1 MTHDQYKEYWL
12 TGHRRPYLQPSNGV
26 SKGAFLF
33 LVLKGSKM
41 AANHT
46 SNNNNIAPSS
56 SGRREFIKATAVSA
70 AALVSGVT
78 SSATSAGNNKSGSCL
93 EKSHLTFGIIPLT
106 DCAPI
111 VIAKEKGFFKKYGL
125 DVKVSKE
132 ASWANIRD
140 KVSSGLLDGAHML
153 AGMPISATLGVGS
166 IQKDT
171 VTAFSMDLNGNG
183 ITVSNSLYDRM
194 MAADPEAMRT
204 RPTTAVALKKVIDA
218 DKKAGK
224 EPMVFAMVYP
234 VSSHNYEIRYWMA
247 SAGID
252 PDKDV
257 RLIVIPPSKMVSNL
271 DSNSIDGYCVGEPW
285 NQQAVAL
292 GIGKS
297 IITSYEIWN
306 NSPEKVFGVTREWA
320 NNNPCTHKA
329 TIKAMIE
336 ASQWMDIPDNRKEV
350 VRIIASKEYID
361 APQSVVENSMT
372 GTWTYSNDESPVT
385 MPDFNVFHRYTANF
399 PWQSHAIWT
408 LTQMV
413 RWGQIDQV
421 VDFKKV
427 AESVYLSDVYREAAE
442 ELGIAAPITNFKSEG
457 SHAAPWLLK
466 EATNP
471 IAMGADQFFDG
482 NKFDP
487 HDPVHYLKS
496 FSTHNMKLALADLVK
511 ANA

>member
-1 MTHDQYKEYWL
+1 MADIHS
-12 TGHRRPYLQPSNGV
+12 SND
-26 SKGAFLF
+26 K
-33 LVLKGSKM
+33 
-41 AANHT
+41 
-46 SNNNNIAPSS
+46 NNITPSS
-56 SGRREFIKATAVSA
+56 SGRRDFIKATAMSA

-78 SSATSAGNNKSGSCL
+78 SGTSNAAHNKSSSSL
-93 EKSHLTFGIIPLT
+93 EKIQLTFGIIPLT

-111 VIAKEKGFFKKYGL
+111 VIAKEKGFFEKHGL
-125 DVKVSKE
+125 EVTISKE

-183 ITVSNSLYDRM
+183 ITVSNGLHARM
-194 MAADPEAMRT
+194 MAADPKAMQT
-204 RPTTAVALKKVIDA
+204 RPTTAVALKKVIEA

-224 EPMVFAMVYP
+224 DPMVFAMVYP

-271 DSNSIDGYCVGEPW
+271 EAKNIDGYCVGEPW

-306 NSPEKVFGVTREWA
+306 NSPEKVFGVTRAWA
-320 NNNPCTHKA
+320 NEYPCTHKA
-329 TIKAMIE
+329 TIKALIE
-336 ASQWMDIPDNRKEV
+336 ATQWMDIPDNRKEV
-350 VRIIASKEYID
+350 VRIISAKEYIN

-372 GTWTYSNDESPVT
+372 GTWTYSNKETPVA
-385 MPDFNVFHRYTANF
+385 MPDFNVFHRYAANF

-413 RWGQIDQV
+413 RWGQIDQA

-442 ELGIAAPITNFKSEG
+442 ELGVAAPTTNFKSEG
-457 SHAAPWLLK
+457 VHAKSWLLK
-466 EATNP
+466 DATNP
-471 IAMGADQFFDG
+471 IAMGPDQFFDG
-482 NKFDP
+482 IQFDP
-487 HDPVHYLKS
+487 HDAVGYLAN
-496 FSTHNMKLALADLVK
+496 FSTHSMKVALADLNK
-511 ANA
+511 SNT

>member
-1 MTHDQYKEYWL
+1 MADNHD
-12 TGHRRPYLQPSNGV
+12 
-26 SKGAFLF
+26 
-33 LVLKGSKM
+33 
-41 AANHT
+41 
-46 SNNNNIAPSS
+46 SNNKNNITPSL
-56 SGRREFIKATAVSA
+56 SGRRDFIKATAMSA

-78 SSATSAGNNKSGSCL
+78 SGAAGAANSKSGGSL
-93 EKSHLTFGIIPLT
+93 EKTQLTFGIIPLT

-125 DVKVSKE
+125 DVKISKE

-171 VTAFSMDLNGNG
+171 VTAFSMDLNGNA
-183 ITVSNSLYDRM
+183 ITVSNALHARM
-194 MAADPEAMRT
+194 MEADPIAMQT

-271 DSNSIDGYCVGEPW
+271 EANNIDGYCVGEPW
-285 NQQAVAL
+285 NQQAVAM

-320 NNNPCTHKA
+320 NNYPCTHKA
-329 TIKAMIE
+329 TIKALIE
-336 ASQWMDIPDNRKEV
+336 ATQWMDIPDNRKEV
-350 VRIIASKEYID
+350 VRIISAKEYIN

-372 GTWTYSNDESPVT
+372 GTWTYSNEEAPVT
-385 MPDFNVFHRYTANF
+385 MPDFNVFHRYSANF
-399 PWQSHAIWT
+399 PWQSHAVWT

-413 RWGQIDQV
+413 RWGQLDQA

-442 ELGIAAPITNFKSEG
+442 ELGIAAPITNYKTEG
-457 SHAAPWLLK
+457 SHAKSWLLK
-466 EATNP
+466 EATKS
-471 IAMGADQFFDG
+471 IAMGPDQFFDG
-482 NKFDP
+482 NQFNP
-487 HDPVHYLKS
+487 HDAVSYLAS
-496 FSTHNMKLALADLVK
+496 FSTHNMKVALADLTK
-511 ANA
+511 TNA

>member
-1 MTHDQYKEYWL
+1 MADNHD
-12 TGHRRPYLQPSNGV
+12 
-26 SKGAFLF
+26 
-33 LVLKGSKM
+33 
-41 AANHT
+41 
-46 SNNNNIAPSS
+46 SNNKNNITPSS
-56 SGRREFIKATAVSA
+56 SGRRDFIKATAMSA

-78 SSATSAGNNKSGSCL
+78 SGTANSKSGGSL
-93 EKSHLTFGIIPLT
+93 EKTQLTFGIIPLT

-125 DVKVSKE
+125 DVKISKE

-171 VTAFSMDLNGNG
+171 VTAFSMDLNGNA
-183 ITVSNSLYDRM
+183 ITVSNALHARM
-194 MAADPEAMRT
+194 MEADSIAMQT

-271 DSNSIDGYCVGEPW
+271 EAKNIDGYCVGEPW

-297 IITSYEIWN
+297 IVTSYEIWN
-306 NSPEKVFGVTREWA
+306 NSPEKVFGVTRAWA
-320 NNNPCTHKA
+320 NEYPCTHKA
-329 TIKAMIE
+329 TIKALIE
-336 ASQWMDIPDNRKEV
+336 ATQWMDIPENRKEV
-350 VRIIASKEYID
+350 VRIISAKEYVN

-372 GTWTYSNDESPVT
+372 GTWTYSNDEAPVA
-385 MPDFNVFHRYTANF
+385 MPDFNVFHRYSANF
-399 PWQSHAIWT
+399 PWQSHAVWT

-413 RWGQIDQV
+413 RWGQIDQA

-442 ELGIAAPITNFKSEG
+442 ELGVAAPTTNYKSEG
-457 SHAAPWLLK
+457 LHEKSWLLK
-466 EATNP
+466 EATKS
-471 IAMGADQFFDG
+471 IAMGPDQFFDG
-482 NKFDP
+482 NQFDP
-487 HDPVHYLKS
+487 HDAVGYLAS
-496 FSTHNMKLALADLVK
+496 FSAHNMKVALADLTK
-511 ANA
+511 TNA

>member
-1 MTHDQYKEYWL
+1 MADNHD
-12 TGHRRPYLQPSNGV
+12 
-26 SKGAFLF
+26 
-33 LVLKGSKM
+33 
-41 AANHT
+41 
-46 SNNNNIAPSS
+46 SNNKNNITPSS
-56 SGRREFIKATAVSA
+56 SGRRDFIKATAMSA

-78 SSATSAGNNKSGSCL
+78 SGTANSTSGGNL
-93 EKSHLTFGIIPLT
+93 EKTQLTFGIIPLT

-125 DVKVSKE
+125 DVKISKE

-171 VTAFSMDLNGNG
+171 VTAFSMDLNGNA
-183 ITVSNSLYDRM
+183 ITVSNALHARM
-194 MAADPEAMRT
+194 MEADPVAMQT
-204 RPTTAVALKKVIDA
+204 RPTTAIALKKVIDA

-271 DSNSIDGYCVGEPW
+271 EANNIDGYCVGEPW
-285 NQQAVAL
+285 NQQAVAM

-320 NNNPCTHKA
+320 NNYPCTHKA
-329 TIKAMIE
+329 TIKALIE
-336 ASQWMDIPDNRKEV
+336 ATQWMDIPDNRKEV
-350 VRIIASKEYID
+350 VRIISAKEYIN

-372 GTWTYSNDESPVT
+372 GTWTYSNEEAPVT
-385 MPDFNVFHRYTANF
+385 MPDFNVFHRYSANF
-399 PWQSHAIWT
+399 PWQSHAVWT

-413 RWGQIDQV
+413 RWGQLDQA

-442 ELGIAAPITNFKSEG
+442 ELGIAAPITNYKSEG
-457 SHAAPWLLK
+457 THAKSWLLK
-466 EATNP
+466 EATKS
-471 IAMGADQFFDG
+471 IAMGPDQFFDG
-482 NKFDP
+482 NQFDP
-487 HDPVHYLKS
+487 HDAVSYLAS
-496 FSTHNMKLALADLVK
+496 FSTHNMKIALADLTK
-511 ANA
+511 TNA